1 MRSAHEQRMEPKT
14 FITEAVKPMTQAEFS
29 RFSEFI
35 IGQCGIKMPPSKKIM
50 LEARLQKRLRTLGIS
65 NFREYFTHVLGEGGR
80 DELVHMLDA
89 VTTNKTDFFR
99 EPVHFNYLA
108 QTILPEC
115 IEERERSKGS
125 GKPFVVWSAGCST
138 GEEPYT
144 LAMVL
149 SDFADLHT
157 SFRFSILA
165 TDISTKVL
173 DRAREAVY
181 DAERVAAV
189 PLAMKQKYLLRSKD
203 PRKGSVRIG
212 PELRSIV
219 QFKRLNLMEEAF
231 SFSEPV
237 DVIFCRNVIIYFDRK
252 TQEQLITRFCK
263 VLKTNGHLFLGHSES
278 IHGFT
283 LPLRRLTSTV
293 YRKID

>member
-1 MRSAHEQRMEPKT
+1 M
-14 FITEAVKPMTQAEFS
+14 TEAEFS
-29 RFSEFI
+29 RFSELI

-65 NFREYFTHVLGEGGR
+65 NFREYYDHVFGEDGR
-80 DELVHMLDA
+80 DELIHMLDA

-99 EPVHFNYLA
+99 EPVHFQYLA
-108 QTILPEC
+108 QTILPEFM
-115 IEERERSKGS
+115 EERERSTGS

-149 SDFADLHT
+149 SDFAGLHPA
-157 SFRFSILA
+157 FRFSILA

-181 DAERVAAV
+181 DSERVAAV
-189 PLAMKQKYLLRSKD
+189 PLPTKQKYLLRSKD
-203 PRKGSVRIG
+203 PGKGVVRIG
-212 PELRSIV
+212 PALRSTV

-283 LPLRRLTSTV
+283 LPLQRLTSTV
-293 YRKID
+293 YRKTD

>member
-1 MRSAHEQRMEPKT
+1 MEPKT
-14 FITEAVKPMTQAEFS
+14 FITEAAKPMTQAEFS

-35 IGQCGIKMPPSKKIM
+35 IGQSGIKMPPSKKIM

-65 NFREYFTHVLGEGGR
+65 NFRDYYDHILGKDGG

-99 EPVHFNYLA
+99 EPVHFTYLA

-115 IEERERSKGS
+115 IAERELSKGR
-125 GKPFVVWSAGCST
+125 GKPFAVWSAGCST

-149 SDFADLHT
+149 SDFAGLHP

-181 DAERVAAV
+181 DADRVAAV

-203 PRKGSVRIG
+203 PSKGAVRIV

-293 YRKID
+293 YRKTE